1 MAEAPA
7 VPNVDLDTLRNAIR
21 DEYAIV
27 AEDPDKGFH
36 FHTGRPLARL
46 LGYSD
51 YLIDA
56 VPESS
61 LSSFAGTGNP
71 FALGPIERGSKVVD
85 VGSGAGFDS
94 LIAAH
99 VVGEQGQVV
108 GVDMTPAM
116 LEKAASG
123 AVDAGA
129 THVEFRE
136 GLAEKL
142 PVDDSWADVVISN
155 GVINLCPDK
164 MAAFREIHRVLK
176 PGGKMQIG
184 DIIVQ
189 TEVPPA
195 AKEDI
200 DLWTG

>member
-1 MAEAPA
+1 
-7 VPNVDLDTLRNAIR
+7 
-21 DEYAIV
+21 
-27 AEDPDKGFH
+27 
-36 FHTGRPLARL
+36 
-46 LGYSD
+46 
-51 YLIDA
+51 
-56 VPESS
+56 
-61 LSSFAGTGNP
+61 
-71 FALGPIERGSKVVD
+71 
-85 VGSGAGFDS
+85 
-94 LIAAH
+94 
-99 VVGEQGQVV
+99 
-108 GVDMTPAM
+108 MTPAM

-123 AVDAGA
+123 SVDAGA